1 MLFAVHIRSLSL
13 VVYRSVGN
21 RKSSANNR
29 NSGNVLTSC
38 FIGLRFRLTGPTAH
52 FGLIKII
59 GAPPYFPQL
68 TVVHI
73 SLAWFSLYS
82 GLQEY
87 RRPCSQEH
95 MSNCTKC
102 QLVKCS
108 YVYRATLQICRL
120 NFYFLICPNQ
130 RPILRARAP
139 SFLSSKCIW
148 LDELSYI
155 FLFVRCFTSYT
166 SLSQVEN
173 IKFPGV
179 IIDDKLTWQPHL
191 SSLLLVIKLSCCT
204 GRLNRITQFIPSD
217 HHTSLY
223 HTLFESY
230 LSYGVSVWGGAK
242 PSKLKPVFKAQK
254 NLFVLYLVI
263 EKSI

>member
-1 MLFAVHIRSLSL
+1 MFLVLPSAVCSSHSIAFPCG
-13 VVYRSVGN
+13 RSVGN

-29 NSGNVLTSC
+29 NSGNILTSC

-59 GAPPYFPQL
+59 GASPYFPQL

-102 QLVKCS
+102 HLVKCS

-120 NFYFLICPNQ
+120 NFYFLIY
-130 RPILRARAP
+130 
-139 SFLSSKCIW
+139 SYSSGV
-148 LDELSYI
+148 LHLTH
-155 FLFVRCFTSYT
+155 LF
-166 SLSQVEN
+166 
-173 IKFPGV
+173 
-179 IIDDKLTWQPHL
+179 H
-191 SSLLLVIKLSCCT
+191 
-204 GRLNRITQFIPSD
+204 
-217 HHTSLY
+217 
-223 HTLFESY
+223 
-230 LSYGVSVWGGAK
+230 
-242 PSKLKPVFKAQK
+242 KLKIS
-254 NLFVLYLVI
+254 NSLV
-263 EKSI
+263 